1 MGSRRYGG
9 YLPRTCG
16 IADLKSVTMRLLATK
31 ITISIGLCS
40 DSCMPLEEDTL
51 LLALKGFIVVPLMI
65 IKGLLEKGVFWERA
79 DTAFLKA
86 L

>member
-1 MGSRRYGG
+1 M
-9 YLPRTCG
+9 
-16 IADLKSVTMRLLATK
+16 
-31 ITISIGLCS
+31 
-40 DSCMPLEEDTL
+40 
-51 LLALKGFIVVPLMI
+51 LALKGFIVVPLMI